1 MKKDNIKDLNS
12 KPNEVKRREFIKKA
26 IYSTPVLLTMG
37 QLLKPTKVHAD
48 STGGP
53 VGPPTWGGW

>member
-1 MKKDNIKDLNS
+1 MKKDNAKKLNS
-12 KPNEVKRREFIKKA
+12 KTEEKRREFLKKVA
-26 IYSTPVLLTMG
+26 YKAPVLLTMG

>member
-1 MKKDNIKDLNS
+1 MKKDNNKQNS
-12 KPNEVKRREFIKKA
+12 KPEEKRREFLKKVA
-26 IYSTPVLLTMG
+26 YTAPILLTMG

-53 VGPPTWGGW
+53 TGPPTWGGW